1 MLALGG
7 ILAQADSEYP
17 NRPVRLIAAAA
28 PGGNPDV
35 LARLLSQKLS
45 GAFGKAF
52 VVENVPGA
60 GGVVAAKMVAA
71 TPPDGHVLM
80 LGDSGAMAINVV
92 LNPDLGYDPL
102 RDFTPITALVTV
114 PTVLVVHPSV
124 PARTLQ
130 EFIALAKS
138 KPGQLAYG
146 SAGPGSIHHLTMAIF
161 AAQTGIDLLHV
172 PYRGGT
178 ALVGGLVKG
187 EVQAGWSGVPNVLPL
202 IEDGRLRVLCI
213 STQQRSKSVADVP
226 TAIELGIDG
235 VRLCHHDGSADV
247 GRRVARSRRPPAG
260 GGGQGVA
267 RAGHGGS
274 HGRAGHGFAGERNRA
289 TTSSSCRT
297 ISIAIERR
305 SGLSSCRSIERRMP
319 DLRIYGV
326 ARTRAFR
333 ALWIAKELGLDYEHI
348 PIEIGPAGARKAEY
362 LAINPNGRLPAID
375 DGGFV
380 LWESLAITLYL
391 AKKHGR
397 LYPATLE
404 GEAKAWQWS
413 LWSVQEVDRGV
424 NIWSLHA
431 VRLPPEDRDPQRL
444 AEALKVLEP
453 PFKVLEGALAER
465 PYLLG
470 DEFTVADLNVAAV
483 ISRAID
489 MDLSAMPR
497 IGDWLKRCLERP
509 AARAARALRAE
520 ADAQVPVEVTRAIAR
535 HNRL

>member
-1 MLALGG
+1 MLRIAVLAAAALALGLG
-7 ILAQADSEYP
+7 GVLAQADSDYP

-124 PARTLQ
+124 PARTLP

-202 IEDGRLRVLCI
+202 IEDGKLRVLCI
-213 STQQRSKSVADVP
+213 STQRRSKSVADLP
-226 TAIELGIDG
+226 TAIELGIEGFDYATMMG
-235 VRLCHHDGSADV
+235 LQMSAGAPRDL
-247 GRRVARSRRPPAG
+247 VARL
-260 GGGQGVA
+260 Q
-267 RAGHGGS
+267 
-274 HGRAGHGFAGERNRA
+274 A
-289 TTSSSCRT
+289 T
-297 ISIAIERR
+297 
-305 SGLSSCRSIERRMP
+305 
-319 DLRIYGV
+319 V
-326 ARTRAFR
+326 
-333 ALWIAKELGLDYEHI
+333 
-348 PIEIGPAGARKAEY
+348 
-362 LAINPNGRLPAID
+362 
-375 DGGFV
+375 
-380 LWESLAITLYL
+380 
-391 AKKHGR
+391 
-397 LYPATLE
+397 
-404 GEAKAWQWS
+404 AKA
-413 LWSVQEVDRGV
+413 LREPDMVDRM
-424 NIWSLHA
+424 A
-431 VRLPPEDRDPQRL
+431 V
-444 AEALKVLEP
+444 
-453 PFKVLEGALAER
+453 
-465 PYLLG
+465 LG
-470 DEFTVADLNVAAV
+470 
-483 ISRAID
+483 
-489 MDLSAMPR
+489 MDLHENGTEDYVKFMKDDINR
-497 IGDWLKRCLERP
+497 YR
-509 AARAARALRAE
+509 
-520 ADAQVPVEVTRAIAR
+520 TAIR
-535 HNRL
+535 NFKLQIN

>member
-1 MLALGG
+1 MLRIAVLAAAALALGLG
-7 ILAQADSEYP
+7 GVLAQADSDYP

-124 PARTLQ
+124 PARTLP

-202 IEDGRLRVLCI
+202 IEDGKLRVLCI
-213 STQQRSKSVADVP
+213 STQRRSKSVADVP
-226 TAIELGIDG
+226 TAIELGIE
-235 VRLCHHDGSADV
+235 
-247 GRRVARSRRPPAG
+247 
-260 GGGQGVA
+260 
-267 RAGHGGS
+267 
-274 HGRAGHGFAGERNRA
+274 GFDYA
-289 TTSSSCRT
+289 TMM
-297 ISIAIERR
+297 
-305 SGLSSCRSIERRMP
+305 GLQMS
-319 DLRIYGV
+319 
-326 ARTRAFR
+326 
-333 ALWIAKELGLDYEHI
+333 
-348 PIEIGPAGARKAEY
+348 AGARRDLVA
-362 LAINPNGRLPAID
+362 RLQ
-375 DGGFV
+375 
-380 LWESLAITLYL
+380 
-391 AKKHGR
+391 
-397 LYPATLE
+397 ATV
-404 GEAKAWQWS
+404 AKA
-413 LWSVQEVDRGV
+413 LREPDMVDRMAVLG
-424 NIWSLHA
+424 IDLHENGT
-431 VRLPPEDRDPQRL
+431 EDYVKFMKDDIDRYRT
-444 AEALKVLEP
+444 AIRN
-453 PFKVLEGALAER
+453 FKLQI
-465 PYLLG
+465 
-470 DEFTVADLNVAAV
+470 N
-483 ISRAID
+483 
-489 MDLSAMPR
+489 
-497 IGDWLKRCLERP
+497 
-509 AARAARALRAE
+509 
-520 ADAQVPVEVTRAIAR
+520 
-535 HNRL
+535 

>member
-1 MLALGG
+1 MLRIAVLAAAALALGLG
-7 ILAQADSEYP
+7 GVLAQADSDYP

-124 PARTLQ
+124 PARTLP

-202 IEDGRLRVLCI
+202 IEDGKLRVLCI
-213 STQQRSKSVADVP
+213 STQRRSKSVADVP
-226 TAIELGIDG
+226 TAIELGIEGFDYATMMG
-235 VRLCHHDGSADV
+235 LQMSAGAPRDL
-247 GRRVARSRRPPAG
+247 VARL
-260 GGGQGVA
+260 Q
-267 RAGHGGS
+267 
-274 HGRAGHGFAGERNRA
+274 A
-289 TTSSSCRT
+289 T
-297 ISIAIERR
+297 
-305 SGLSSCRSIERRMP
+305 
-319 DLRIYGV
+319 V
-326 ARTRAFR
+326 
-333 ALWIAKELGLDYEHI
+333 
-348 PIEIGPAGARKAEY
+348 
-362 LAINPNGRLPAID
+362 
-375 DGGFV
+375 
-380 LWESLAITLYL
+380 
-391 AKKHGR
+391 
-397 LYPATLE
+397 
-404 GEAKAWQWS
+404 AKA
-413 LWSVQEVDRGV
+413 LREPDMVDRMAVLGMV
-424 NIWSLHA
+424 LHENGTGDY
-431 VRLPPEDRDPQRL
+431 VKFMKDDIDRYRT
-444 AEALKVLEP
+444 AIRN
-453 PFKVLEGALAER
+453 FKLQI
-465 PYLLG
+465 
-470 DEFTVADLNVAAV
+470 N
-483 ISRAID
+483 
-489 MDLSAMPR
+489 
-497 IGDWLKRCLERP
+497 
-509 AARAARALRAE
+509 
-520 ADAQVPVEVTRAIAR
+520 
-535 HNRL
+535 

>member
-1 MLALGG
+1 MLRIAVLAAAALALGLG
-7 ILAQADSEYP
+7 GVLAQADSDYP

-124 PARTLQ
+124 PARTLP

-202 IEDGRLRVLCI
+202 IEDGKLRVLCI
-213 STQQRSKSVADVP
+213 STQRRSKSVADVP
-226 TAIELGIDG
+226 TAIELGIEGFDYATMMG
-235 VRLCHHDGSADV
+235 LQMSAGAPRDL
-247 GRRVARSRRPPAG
+247 VARL
-260 GGGQGVA
+260 Q
-267 RAGHGGS
+267 
-274 HGRAGHGFAGERNRA
+274 A
-289 TTSSSCRT
+289 T
-297 ISIAIERR
+297 
-305 SGLSSCRSIERRMP
+305 
-319 DLRIYGV
+319 V
-326 ARTRAFR
+326 
-333 ALWIAKELGLDYEHI
+333 
-348 PIEIGPAGARKAEY
+348 
-362 LAINPNGRLPAID
+362 
-375 DGGFV
+375 
-380 LWESLAITLYL
+380 
-391 AKKHGR
+391 
-397 LYPATLE
+397 
-404 GEAKAWQWS
+404 AKA
-413 LWSVQEVDRGV
+413 LREPDMVDRM
-424 NIWSLHA
+424 A
-431 VRLPPEDRDPQRL
+431 V
-444 AEALKVLEP
+444 
-453 PFKVLEGALAER
+453 
-465 PYLLG
+465 LG
-470 DEFTVADLNVAAV
+470 
-483 ISRAID
+483 
-489 MDLSAMPR
+489 MDLHENGT
-497 IGDWLKRCLERP
+497 GDYVKFMKDDIDRYR
-509 AARAARALRAE
+509 
-520 ADAQVPVEVTRAIAR
+520 TAIR
-535 HNRL
+535 NFKLQIN

>member
-1 MLALGG
+1 MLRIAVLATAVLALALGG
-7 ILAQADSEYP
+7 IVAQADSEYP

-130 EFIALAKS
+130 EFIALARS

-202 IEDGRLRVLCI
+202 IEDGKLRVLCI

-226 TAIELGIDG
+226 TAVELGIDG
-235 VRLCHHDGSADV
+235 FDYATMMGLQMSA
-247 GRRVARSRRPPAG
+247 GGPRALVARLQAA
-260 GGGQGVA
+260 V
-267 RAGHGGS
+267 
-274 HGRAGHGFAGERNRA
+274 
-289 TTSSSCRT
+289 
-297 ISIAIERR
+297 
-305 SGLSSCRSIERRMP
+305 
-319 DLRIYGV
+319 
-326 ARTRAFR
+326 
-333 ALWIAKELGLDYEHI
+333 
-348 PIEIGPAGARKAEY
+348 
-362 LAINPNGRLPAID
+362 
-375 DGGFV
+375 
-380 LWESLAITLYL
+380 
-391 AKKHGR
+391 
-397 LYPATLE
+397 
-404 GEAKAWQWS
+404 AKA
-413 LWSVQEVDRGV
+413 LREPDMVDRM
-424 NIWSLHA
+424 A
-431 VRLPPEDRDPQRL
+431 
-444 AEALKVLEP
+444 AL
-453 PFKVLEGALAER
+453 G
-465 PYLLG
+465 
-470 DEFTVADLNVAAV
+470 
-483 ISRAID
+483 
-489 MDLSAMPR
+489 MDLQENGT
-497 IGDWLKRCLERP
+497 GDYVKFMRDDIDRY
-509 AARAARALRAE
+509 R
-520 ADAQVPVEVTRAIAR
+520 TAIR
-535 HNRL
+535 TFKLQIN

>member
-1 MLALGG
+1 MLRIAVLAAAALALGLG
-7 ILAQADSEYP
+7 GVLAQADSDYP

-124 PARTLQ
+124 PARTLP

-202 IEDGRLRVLCI
+202 IEDGKLRVLCI
-213 STQQRSKSVADVP
+213 STQRRSKSVADVP
-226 TAIELGIDG
+226 TAIELGIEGFDYATMMG
-235 VRLCHHDGSADV
+235 LQMSAGAPRDL
-247 GRRVARSRRPPAG
+247 VARL
-260 GGGQGVA
+260 Q
-267 RAGHGGS
+267 
-274 HGRAGHGFAGERNRA
+274 A
-289 TTSSSCRT
+289 T
-297 ISIAIERR
+297 
-305 SGLSSCRSIERRMP
+305 
-319 DLRIYGV
+319 V
-326 ARTRAFR
+326 
-333 ALWIAKELGLDYEHI
+333 
-348 PIEIGPAGARKAEY
+348 
-362 LAINPNGRLPAID
+362 
-375 DGGFV
+375 
-380 LWESLAITLYL
+380 
-391 AKKHGR
+391 
-397 LYPATLE
+397 
-404 GEAKAWQWS
+404 AKA
-413 LWSVQEVDRGV
+413 LREPDMVDRM
-424 NIWSLHA
+424 A
-431 VRLPPEDRDPQRL
+431 V
-444 AEALKVLEP
+444 
-453 PFKVLEGALAER
+453 
-465 PYLLG
+465 LG
-470 DEFTVADLNVAAV
+470 
-483 ISRAID
+483 
-489 MDLSAMPR
+489 MDLHENGTEDYVRFMKDDIDR
-497 IGDWLKRCLERP
+497 YR
-509 AARAARALRAE
+509 
-520 ADAQVPVEVTRAIAR
+520 TAIR
-535 HNRL
+535 NFKLQIN

>member
-1 MLALGG
+1 MLRIAVLAAAALALGLG
-7 ILAQADSEYP
+7 GVLAQADSDYP

-124 PARTLQ
+124 PARTLP

-202 IEDGRLRVLCI
+202 IEDGKLRVLCI
-213 STQQRSKSVADVP
+213 STQRRSKSVADLP
-226 TAIELGIDG
+226 TAIELGIEGFDYATMMG
-235 VRLCHHDGSADV
+235 LQMSAGAPRDL
-247 GRRVARSRRPPAG
+247 VARL
-260 GGGQGVA
+260 Q
-267 RAGHGGS
+267 
-274 HGRAGHGFAGERNRA
+274 A
-289 TTSSSCRT
+289 T
-297 ISIAIERR
+297 
-305 SGLSSCRSIERRMP
+305 
-319 DLRIYGV
+319 V
-326 ARTRAFR
+326 
-333 ALWIAKELGLDYEHI
+333 
-348 PIEIGPAGARKAEY
+348 
-362 LAINPNGRLPAID
+362 
-375 DGGFV
+375 
-380 LWESLAITLYL
+380 
-391 AKKHGR
+391 
-397 LYPATLE
+397 
-404 GEAKAWQWS
+404 AKA
-413 LWSVQEVDRGV
+413 LREPDMVDRM
-424 NIWSLHA
+424 A
-431 VRLPPEDRDPQRL
+431 V
-444 AEALKVLEP
+444 
-453 PFKVLEGALAER
+453 
-465 PYLLG
+465 LG
-470 DEFTVADLNVAAV
+470 
-483 ISRAID
+483 
-489 MDLSAMPR
+489 MDLHENGT
-497 IGDWLKRCLERP
+497 GDYVKFMKDDIDRYR
-509 AARAARALRAE
+509 
-520 ADAQVPVEVTRAIAR
+520 TAIR
-535 HNRL
+535 NFKLQIN

>member
-1 MLALGG
+1 MLRIAVLAAVSLALGLG
-7 ILAQADSEYP
+7 GVLAQVDGDYP

-35 LARLLSQKLS
+35 LARLLSLKLS

-124 PARTLQ
+124 PARTLP

-202 IEDGRLRVLCI
+202 IEDGKLRVLCI
-213 STQQRSKSVADVP
+213 STQRRSKSVADVP
-226 TAIELGIDG
+226 TAIELGIEGFDYATMMG
-235 VRLCHHDGSADV
+235 LQMSAGAPRDL
-247 GRRVARSRRPPAG
+247 VARLQAA
-260 GGGQGVA
+260 V
-267 RAGHGGS
+267 
-274 HGRAGHGFAGERNRA
+274 
-289 TTSSSCRT
+289 
-297 ISIAIERR
+297 
-305 SGLSSCRSIERRMP
+305 
-319 DLRIYGV
+319 
-326 ARTRAFR
+326 
-333 ALWIAKELGLDYEHI
+333 
-348 PIEIGPAGARKAEY
+348 
-362 LAINPNGRLPAID
+362 
-375 DGGFV
+375 
-380 LWESLAITLYL
+380 
-391 AKKHGR
+391 
-397 LYPATLE
+397 
-404 GEAKAWQWS
+404 AKA
-413 LWSVQEVDRGV
+413 LREPDMVDRM
-424 NIWSLHA
+424 A
-431 VRLPPEDRDPQRL
+431 V
-444 AEALKVLEP
+444 
-453 PFKVLEGALAER
+453 
-465 PYLLG
+465 LG
-470 DEFTVADLNVAAV
+470 
-483 ISRAID
+483 
-489 MDLSAMPR
+489 MDLHENGTEDYVKFMKDDIDR
-497 IGDWLKRCLERP
+497 YR
-509 AARAARALRAE
+509 
-520 ADAQVPVEVTRAIAR
+520 TAIR
-535 HNRL
+535 NFKLQIN

>member
-1 MLALGG
+1 MLRIAVLAAAALALGLG
-7 ILAQADSEYP
+7 GVLAQADSDYP

-124 PARTLQ
+124 PARTLP

-172 PYRGGT
+172 RYRGGT

-202 IEDGRLRVLCI
+202 IEDGKLRVLCI
-213 STQQRSKSVADVP
+213 STQRRSKSVADVP
-226 TAIELGIDG
+226 TAIELGIEGFDYATMMG
-235 VRLCHHDGSADV
+235 LQMSAGAPRDL
-247 GRRVARSRRPPAG
+247 VARL
-260 GGGQGVA
+260 Q
-267 RAGHGGS
+267 
-274 HGRAGHGFAGERNRA
+274 A
-289 TTSSSCRT
+289 T
-297 ISIAIERR
+297 
-305 SGLSSCRSIERRMP
+305 
-319 DLRIYGV
+319 V
-326 ARTRAFR
+326 
-333 ALWIAKELGLDYEHI
+333 
-348 PIEIGPAGARKAEY
+348 
-362 LAINPNGRLPAID
+362 
-375 DGGFV
+375 
-380 LWESLAITLYL
+380 
-391 AKKHGR
+391 
-397 LYPATLE
+397 
-404 GEAKAWQWS
+404 AKA
-413 LWSVQEVDRGV
+413 LREPDMVDRM
-424 NIWSLHA
+424 A
-431 VRLPPEDRDPQRL
+431 V
-444 AEALKVLEP
+444 
-453 PFKVLEGALAER
+453 
-465 PYLLG
+465 LG
-470 DEFTVADLNVAAV
+470 
-483 ISRAID
+483 
-489 MDLSAMPR
+489 MDLHENGTEDYVKFMKDDIDR
-497 IGDWLKRCLERP
+497 YR
-509 AARAARALRAE
+509 
-520 ADAQVPVEVTRAIAR
+520 TAIR
-535 HNRL
+535 NFKLQIN

>member
-1 MLALGG
+1 MSRIAVLAAVSFALALGG
-7 ILAQADSEYP
+7 LLARTDSEYP

-52 VVENVPGA
+52 VVENVPGT

-114 PTVLVVHPSV
+114 PTVLVLHPSV

-161 AAQTGIDLLHV
+161 AAQAGIDLLHV

-202 IEDGRLRVLCI
+202 IEDGKLRVLCI

-226 TAIELGIDG
+226 TAIELGIEGFDYATMMG
-235 VRLCHHDGSADV
+235 LQMSAGAPHDL
-247 GRRVARSRRPPAG
+247 VARLQSA
-260 GGGQGVA
+260 V
-267 RAGHGGS
+267 
-274 HGRAGHGFAGERNRA
+274 
-289 TTSSSCRT
+289 
-297 ISIAIERR
+297 
-305 SGLSSCRSIERRMP
+305 
-319 DLRIYGV
+319 
-326 ARTRAFR
+326 
-333 ALWIAKELGLDYEHI
+333 
-348 PIEIGPAGARKAEY
+348 
-362 LAINPNGRLPAID
+362 
-375 DGGFV
+375 
-380 LWESLAITLYL
+380 
-391 AKKHGR
+391 
-397 LYPATLE
+397 
-404 GEAKAWQWS
+404 AKA
-413 LWSVQEVDRGV
+413 LREPDMVDRM
-424 NIWSLHA
+424 A
-431 VRLPPEDRDPQRL
+431 V
-444 AEALKVLEP
+444 
-453 PFKVLEGALAER
+453 
-465 PYLLG
+465 LG
-470 DEFTVADLNVAAV
+470 
-483 ISRAID
+483 
-489 MDLSAMPR
+489 MDLHENGT
-497 IGDWLKRCLERP
+497 GDYVKFMKDDIDRYR
-509 AARAARALRAE
+509 
-520 ADAQVPVEVTRAIAR
+520 TAIR
-535 HNRL
+535 NFKLQIN